1 MAKNGKVGW
10 GLIGTGMIAGH
21 FRAGINECGD
31 ANLVAVCN
39 KSEEKGKA
47 FAEETRGTKFY
58 LDYRDLVQDPDV
70 DVIGITTPSGHHADN
85 VIAAA
90 QAGKHSICEKP
101 LDVSRDKMTEMIDTC
116 RISGVKLGCVFQSR
130 TKADMIK
137 VRKAIKQ
144 GELGDMVL
152 ADAFLKTYRSQA
164 YYDSGDWRGTWAL
177 DGGGALMN
185 QGVHGVDLLLWLLD
199 DEVESV
205 FARAEHKVRNIE
217 VEDTAVATIKFKSGT
232 FGTIIGTTSCNPGEA
247 SRTELH
253 GKFGTI
259 TLSGTEITRWAV
271 TEEEDGRAED
281 KFPRRSVGAHGN
293 VGAASAVAP
302 GHDWLVNDMTQA
314 VIEDREP
321 YITGESAR
329 KAVDL
334 IIAIYESARIGKEI
348 VMDSW

>member
-1 MAKNGKVGW
+1 MANQGKIGW

-21 FRAGINECGD
+21 FRAGIEDCQD
-31 ANLVAVCN
+31 ARLVAVCN
-39 KSEEKGKA
+39 QTEEKGKA
-47 FAEETRGTKFY
+47 FAEASGGAKYYQNYE
-58 LDYRDLVQDPDV
+58 DLVQDSEV
-70 DVIGITTPSGHHADN
+70 DVIGITTPSGLHADN
-85 VIAAA
+85 VVAAA
-90 QAGKHSICEKP
+90 AAGKHSICEKP
-101 LDVSRDKMTEMIDTC
+101 LDVSREKMSQMIDAC
-116 RISGVKLGCVFQSR
+116 READVKLGCVFQSR
-130 TKADMIK
+130 TKPDMIK
-137 VRKAIKQ
+137 VRNAIKN
-144 GELGDMVL
+144 GELGKMVL

-164 YYDSGDWRGTWAL
+164 YYDSAGWRGTWAL

-205 FARAEHKVRNIE
+205 FARAEHKFRNIE
-217 VEDTAVATIKFKSGT
+217 VEDTAVATIKFRSGT
-232 FGTIIGTTSCNPGEA
+232 FGTMIGTTSCNPGEA

-253 GKFGTI
+253 GKYGTI

-281 KFPRRSVGAHGN
+281 KFPPRSVGAHGN

-302 GHDWLVNDMTQA
+302 GHDWLINDMTQA
-314 VIEDREP
+314 IIENREP

-334 IIAIYESARIGKEI
+334 IIAIYESARTGKEI
-348 VMDSW
+348 QMDSW

>member
-1 MAKNGKVGW
+1 MAKNGRIGW

-21 FRAGINECGD
+21 FRSGISDCDEAD
-31 ANLVAVCN
+31 LVAVCN
-39 KSEEKGKA
+39 RSEEKGKA
-47 FAEETRGTKFY
+47 FAEASGRAKFY
-58 LDYRDLVQDPDV
+58 SNYTDLVQDPNV

-90 QAGKHSICEKP
+90 HAGKHSICEKP
-101 LDVSRDKMTEMIDTC
+101 LDVTRDKMTEMIDTC
-116 RISGVKLGCVFQSR
+116 REAGVKLGCVFQSR
-130 TKADMIK
+130 TKYDMIK
-137 VRKAIKQ
+137 VRNAIKH
-144 GELGDMVL
+144 GELGEMVL

-205 FARAEHKVRNIE
+205 FARAEHKVRDIE

-271 TEEEDGRAED
+271 TDEEDGRAED
-281 KFPRRSVGAHGN
+281 NFQPRSVGAHGN

-314 VIEDREP
+314 VLEDREP

-334 IIAIYESARIGKEI
+334 IIAIYESARTGKEI
-348 VMDSW
+348 VMDTW